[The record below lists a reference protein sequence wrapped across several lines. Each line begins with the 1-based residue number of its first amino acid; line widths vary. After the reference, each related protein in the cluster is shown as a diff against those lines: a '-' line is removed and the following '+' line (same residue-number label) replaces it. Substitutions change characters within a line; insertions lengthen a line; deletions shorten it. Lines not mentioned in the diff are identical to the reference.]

1 MKCLQTSDWHADA
14 NLDEFKKCSTF
25 LLATAKE
32 ENPDLIIIAGDIFN
46 SRDIKLESETCKL
59 VFEKIHILSEIAPVS
74 IVTGTPTHEGTA
86 TESLIYA
93 SAFEH
98 NVIVSS
104 IPEQLALMEGQL
116 YPLLDFLGAD
126 CIDHFPDAIISMMP
140 TPTKK
145 WMQGTNDEI
154 AQALTPIFAGFGAT
168 ASEYKCPHIL
178 IGHFSVRG
186 ASISDTQI
194 MVGRDI
200 EISKDQ
206 LALGNF
212 DLVCLGHI
220 HNAQQ
225 IDNIFYAG
233 SLFANNFG
241 EKEDKGFYIHNIN
254 KPRGTLEPS
263 FNKWDIQSRF
273 IKTPAKKLVTVKANL
288 TKENFDPI
296 IDESVKGASIKIELS
311 MFQDDKFSINLDEI
325 KKQYLDAGATEV
337 KLIMAHIPR
346 ENVRSESIMK
356 LSTLPDKIEEGAK
369 IKEESIPE
377 GVLDIAHDFETLPEK
392 EIYGKVTSGDYDRP
406 GPGVSAS

>member
-86 TESLIYA
+86 TESLIYT

-98 NVIVSS
+98 NVTVSS
-104 IPEQLALMEGQL
+104 MPEQLFLVNGELKREVWTEEEG
-116 YPLLDFLGAD
+116 YK
-126 CIDHFPDAIISMMP
+126 IEPDAIISTMP

-154 AQALTPIFAGFGAT
+154 AQALTPIFAGFGAG
-168 ASEYKCPHIL
+168 ASDYKCPHIL

-220 HNAQQ
+220 HKAQQ

-254 KPRGTLEPS
+254 KPKGTLEPS

-273 IKTPAKKLVTVKANL
+273 IKTPAKKLVTVRANL

-337 KLIMAHIPR
+337 KLITAHIPR